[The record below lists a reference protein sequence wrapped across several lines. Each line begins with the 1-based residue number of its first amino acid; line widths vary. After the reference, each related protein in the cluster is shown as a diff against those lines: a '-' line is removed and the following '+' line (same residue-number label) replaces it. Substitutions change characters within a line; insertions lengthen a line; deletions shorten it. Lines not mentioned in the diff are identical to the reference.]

1 MENQLDRVIRF
12 RVSSKDH
19 QKLFLAARKSGIRS
33 TSALIRIAS
42 VRLADQILTGNGINF
57 MKKQFQETNK
67 PI

>member
-1 MENQLDRVIRF
+1 MENQLDKVIRF
-12 RVSSKDH
+12 RVSSKDR
-19 QKLFLAARKSGIRS
+19 QKLFLAARKSGIWS

-57 MKKQFQETNK
+57 MKKLFRETNE